1 MIITFSFSINQDNK
15 EAVFAGNITPQA
27 ALQFLQAIVIS
38 EAIKQSKGDD
48 TEKEKDNVD

>member
-1 MIITFSFSINQDNK
+1 MIILFSFSINQDNN

-38 EAIKQSKGDD
+38 EAIKQSKEA
-48 TEKEKDNVD
+48 EKEKDDERK